1 MVSHTHSFT
10 LLVCFLV
17 LSSSA
22 SVTEPPPT
30 PPLPPMT
37 LDEGNGWYL
46 LGPPSS
52 LQSLHTVSLTLS
64 HPQNLHTAVRISYIC
79 GRVLVA
85 MVMLCCRRSVLE
97 LKEVP
102 ITLSI
107 HCLEM
112 K

>member
-1 MVSHTHSFT
+1 MVSHTHSFA
-10 LLVCFLV
+10 LLICFLV

-22 SVTEPPPT
+22 SVTETPPT
-30 PPLPPMT
+30 PLPPMT

-46 LGPPSS
+46 LGPPSFR
-52 LQSLHTVSLTLS
+52 QSLHTVSLTLS

-85 MVMLCCRRSVLE
+85 MVMLCCHRSVLE
-97 LKEVP
+97 LREVP